1 MTKLRGVVLP
11 LLCLAL
17 LAVVA
22 FSPTGSRLEV
32 RGAQQTSDEG
42 EVPEQVKRG
51 IELYQQGDDKGAIA
65 LLQPALK
72 YLKGVVSGWH
82 YLGLAYERQGKTK
95 DARKAHERAA
105 RAGERMLGEVFSSN
119 ASSPEDAQAVT
130 KFRPLILMAAESA
143 DKYLKL
149 SSNPPHDVVQDWSF
163 RSEALHE
170 YADLFSADARN
181 KLLGKIYK
189 ASEVTTRVRIL
200 QRAEPQ
206 YTEEA
211 RKNGISGTVVLR
223 AVLAFDGKVRGIRVV
238 SGLPNGLTM
247 RAIEAARAIKFIPAT
262 INNQP
267 VSQFIQIEYNF
278 NLADRIP

>member
-1 MTKLRGVVLP
+1 MEPRKAVLP

-17 LAVVA
+17 LVVA
-22 FSPTGSRLEV
+22 AFGPTGSPLEAH
-32 RGAQQTSDEG
+32 GAQQTSDEG
-42 EVPEQVKRG
+42 EAPEQVRRG

-95 DARKAHERAA
+95 EARKAHETAA
-105 RAGERMLGEVFSSN
+105 RAGERMLGEVFS
-119 ASSPEDAQAVT
+119 ASSPEDAQAAT
-130 KFRPLILMAAESA
+130 KFRLLILMAAESA

-149 SSNPPHDVVQDWSF
+149 SSNPPKDVVRDWSF

-170 YADLFSADARN
+170 YAELYSTDARN

-189 ASEVTTRVRIL
+189 PSELTTRARIL

-211 RKNGISGTVVLR
+211 RQNGISGTVVLR
-223 AVLAFDGKVRGIRVV
+223 AVFAFDGKVRGIRVV

-247 RAIEAARAIKFIPAT
+247 RAIEAVRAIKFIPAT

-278 NLADRIP
+278 NLTDRIP

>member
-1 MTKLRGVVLP
+1 MLNPRKAVLP

-17 LAVVA
+17 LVVA
-22 FSPTGSRLEV
+22 TFGPAGSPLGA
-32 RGAQQTSDEG
+32 RGAQQTFDED
-42 EVPEQVKRG
+42 EAPEQVKRG

-72 YLKGVVSGWH
+72 YLRGVVSGWH

-95 DARKAHERAA
+95 DARKAHETAA
-105 RAGERMLGEVFSSN
+105 RAGERMLGEVFS
-119 ASSPEDAQAVT
+119 ASSPNDAQAAT
-130 KFRPLILMAAESA
+130 KFRPLLLMAAESA

-149 SSNPPHDVVQDWSF
+149 SSNPPHDVVQDWSY
-163 RSEALHE
+163 RSGVLHE
-170 YADLFSADARN
+170 YADLFETDARN

-189 ASEVTTRVRIL
+189 SSEVTTRARIL
-200 QRAEPQ
+200 RRAEPQ

-211 RKNGISGTVVLR
+211 RENRISGTVVLR
-223 AVLAFDGKVRGIRVV
+223 AVFAFDGKLRGIRVV

-278 NLADRIP
+278 NLTDRIP